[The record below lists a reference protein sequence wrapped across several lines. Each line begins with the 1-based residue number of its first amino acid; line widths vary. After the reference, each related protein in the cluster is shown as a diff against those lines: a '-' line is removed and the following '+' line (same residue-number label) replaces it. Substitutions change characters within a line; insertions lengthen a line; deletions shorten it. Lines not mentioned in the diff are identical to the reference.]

1 MVGVHLSPSESV
13 LCCGGAVRLV
23 TTSLHTHS
31 FNSLSQKHVSN
42 HHTGYKPACG
52 FRADTDA
59 GERLGGLVCT
69 DLGPGADWRFIT
81 VCIYYLRKQSAGC
94 WSADS
99 FEGLWSR
106 NGMMRLWRW
115 NTHHSSNVL
124 TLWETECPRQIF
136 VFYFFMDF
144 FFFEELSCCIQP
156 NCAFVIY
163 KSFVRKRKMGEKTV
177 KTKKPTTT
185 VFPIWVSSIVYFPI
199 LSTESP
205 TLLYRV
211 VSGVCTQWE
220 NVFSSYIFVLIN
232 WRLFQ
237 FKLCFKQKVFKLTVD
252 TVLGK
257 QRQWVI

>member
-1 MVGVHLSPSESV
+1 MPAAG
-13 LCCGGAVRLV
+13 RLI
-23 TTSLHTHS
+23 L
-31 FNSLSQKHVSN
+31 
-42 HHTGYKPACG
+42 
-52 FRADTDA
+52 
-59 GERLGGLVCT
+59 
-69 DLGPGADWRFIT
+69 
-81 VCIYYLRKQSAGC
+81 LR
-94 WSADS
+94 
-99 FEGLWSR
+99 SR

-144 FFFEELSCCIQP
+144 FFSFFVKNSPVVFNPIVLLSFINHLCG
-156 NCAFVIY
+156 
-163 KSFVRKRKMGEKTV
+163 KEKWG
-177 KTKKPTTT
+177 KKLWKQKNPTTT
-185 VFPIWVSSIVYFPI
+185 VLPIWVSSIVYFPI

-211 VSGVCTQWE
+211 VSSVCTQWE